1 RSDDFAMRSMALDVE
16 FDPTAPAGAGNREAA
31 IRLINATGGVVVNR
45 LAESGMLSSETLRVI
60 MTSLDGKAIPVE
72 MEATGH
78 VEAQDVEQSVW
89 ADRLKVTFQPRLD
102 DADAGGGATRG
113 DEAAVGNV
121 EVKQVDATTDVRVL
135 LKDGTRVFAD
145 RLGGDAIQRTLNI
158 GGQDVMI
165 VNGRFVA
172 DRMTDLRI
180 NEAKGQAHSDGPGR
194 F

>member
-1 RSDDFAMRSMALDVE
+1 
-16 FDPTAPAGAGNREAA
+16 
-31 IRLINATGGVVVNR
+31 
-45 LAESGMLSSETLRVI
+45 
-60 MTSLDGKAIPVE
+60 
-72 MEATGH
+72 
-78 VEAQDVEQSVW
+78 
-89 ADRLKVTFQPRLD
+89 RLKVTFQPRLD

-194 F
+194 FLYCNEPVAMPASGRADRPVLAGTPAMRGSWTRAMAFDDRANE